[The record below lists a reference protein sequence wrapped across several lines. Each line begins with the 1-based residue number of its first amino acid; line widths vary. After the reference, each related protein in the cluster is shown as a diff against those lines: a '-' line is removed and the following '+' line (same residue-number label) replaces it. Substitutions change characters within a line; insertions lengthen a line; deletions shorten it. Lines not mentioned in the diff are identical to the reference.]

1 MDEKV
6 KAKWLEALR
15 SGKYKQ
21 GRQGLRKVDSFCCL
35 GVLCDLLNPNGW
47 RQITDNDL
55 IYSFNGEL
63 GVIDKRLA
71 RSIGVEEFQ
80 DILVEMNDEKQNS
93 FSEIADYIEANL

>member
-21 GRQGLRKVDSFCCL
+21 GRQSLREADSFCCL
-35 GVLCDLLNPNGW
+35 GVLCDILNSNGW
-47 RQITDNDL
+47 RNVTNNDL
-55 IYSFNGEL
+55 LYSFNGEL

-71 RSIGVEEFQ
+71 KSIGIEECQ
-80 DILVEMNDEKQNS
+80 DILIEMNDEKQND